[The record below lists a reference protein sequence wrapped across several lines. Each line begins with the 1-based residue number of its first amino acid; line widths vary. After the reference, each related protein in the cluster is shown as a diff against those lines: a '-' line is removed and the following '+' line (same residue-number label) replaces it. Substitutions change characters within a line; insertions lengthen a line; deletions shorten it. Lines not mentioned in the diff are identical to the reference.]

1 MSHVEQILAEYPETA
16 VTSRLLKAL
25 YGVIPGAPA
34 FGFHESM
41 EKVVSSIKPGAS
53 AAEVARARQIA
64 DSDKN
69 VTDVLWMGRMMDT
82 ADKAFGVVGGL
93 MTAFRLFEG
102 KGAEAFENDTSQR
115 NDAVIKALGLAYMI
129 YHAYPGSVAD
139 KVRAFQSSPA
149 GKALLMYY
157 AAVEVALP
165 FADNAAMWGAG
176 GISRMIS
183 SESEAQHGRLASMA
197 DGQDIG
203 KAKEMLAHLMESI
216 EQTANTAKGYVKPIT
231 QAIGPHL
238 PTAAFTAN
246 MADKAAGA
254 LATAA
259 GVLPV
264 YTLLSAHLAAES
276 AARRALQ
283 G

>member
-1 MSHVEQILAEYPETA
+1 
-16 VTSRLLKAL
+16 LKAL
-25 YGVIPGAPA
+25 YGAIPGSPV

-41 EKVVSSIKPGAS
+41 DRVVHTIKPTAS
-53 AAEVARARQIA
+53 PADVAKARQIA
-64 DSDKN
+64 DNDKN
-69 VTDVLWMGRMMDT
+69 IADILWMGRVMDT

-93 MTAFRLFEG
+93 LTAFRLFEG

-115 NDAVIKALGLAYMI
+115 NDAVIKALGLAYLI
-129 YHAYPGSVAD
+129 YHAYPGSVSE
-139 KVRAFQSSPA
+139 KVRAFQGSPA

-157 AAVEVALP
+157 GAVEVALP

-176 GISRMIS
+176 GISRMIT
-183 SESEAQHGRLASMA
+183 SEAGAQHSRLASLA
-197 DGQDIG
+197 EGQDIG
-203 KAKEMLAHLMESI
+203 KANEMLTHLVESI

-238 PTAAFTAN
+238 PSAAFTAN

-259 GVLPV
+259 DVLPV

-276 AARRALQ
+276 AALRALR